1 MVGNHSIIHELL
13 IKFLS
18 FLDWHIGGF
27 MSGDNYWE
35 IVLFSLRYLLLFKV
49 MEKSSIYGFG
59 HWDIVLFFANTF
71 VMEKSSI
78 CGWEIYL
85 FCIILN
91 THRIALDVSTARF
104 IEIALEN
111 QKDFY
116 PGPRDRK
123 KRIIQITTS

>member
-1 MVGNHSIIHELL
+1 VSLGNRLV
-13 IKFLS
+13 F
-18 FLDWHIGGF
+18 IGCG
-27 MSGDNYWE
+27 E
-35 IVLFSLRYLLLFKV
+35 IVHLWVWSLGY
-49 MEKSSIYGFG
+49 
-59 HWDIVLFFANTF
+59 VLFFANTF